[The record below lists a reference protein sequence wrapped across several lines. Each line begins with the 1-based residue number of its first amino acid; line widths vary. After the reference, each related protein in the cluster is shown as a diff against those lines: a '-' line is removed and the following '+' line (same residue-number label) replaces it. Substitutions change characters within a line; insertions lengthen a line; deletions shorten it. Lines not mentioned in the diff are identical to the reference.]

1 MPFSYFSLNSYLD
14 LFVLAVN
21 CGQDTEGRLE
31 INAEKDLVELF
42 VQSVPKST
50 KEKAVWAFRLYER
63 WALWGRGVYNP
74 GKETSIV
81 GGILLVYS
89 DLDTMPEE
97 DLNEVLSQFIGEVR
111 KQDGTRCPG
120 KTLHELISS
129 SQKYFAS
136 NGRKV
141 NFFSTEFF
149 EKLRK
154 SLEVKMK
161 LLLGI
166 TWV

>member
-1 MPFSYFSLNSYLD
+1 MPFFCFSLNSYLD
-14 LFVLAVN
+14 LFVLTVN
-21 CGQDTEGRLE
+21 CGRDEEGRLE

-42 VQSVPKST
+42 VQSVPKNT
-50 KEKAVWAFRLYER
+50 KEKALWAFCLYER
-63 WALWGRGVYNP
+63 WALWGKGVYNL

-81 GGILLVYS
+81 GDILLVYS

-97 DLNEVLSQFIGEVR
+97 DLNEVLSQFIGEVQ
-111 KQDGTRCPG
+111 KQDGTPYPG
-120 KTLHELISS
+120 KTLHELICS
-129 SQKYFAS
+129 SQKYFELK
-136 NGRKV
+136 GRKV
-141 NFFSTEFF
+141 NFFSNEFF

-154 SLEVKMK
+154 SLEVEMK

>member
-21 CGQDTEGRLE
+21 CGQDKEGRLE
-31 INAEKDLVELF
+31 INVEKDLVELF

-50 KEKAVWAFRLYER
+50 KEKAVWAFRPYER

-89 DLDTMPEE
+89 DLDTKPEE

-120 KTLHELISS
+120 KTLHELISR
-129 SQKYFAS
+129 SQKYFELK
-136 NGRKV
+136 GGKV
-141 NFFSTEFF
+141 NFFSNEFF

-154 SLEVKMK
+154 SLEV
-161 LLLGI
+161 
-166 TWV
+166 

>member
-1 MPFSYFSLNSYLD
+1 MPFFCFSVNSYLD
-14 LFVLAVN
+14 IFVLVVN
-21 CGQDTEGRLE
+21 CGQDKEGRLE

-63 WALWGRGVYNP
+63 WALSGKGVYNP

-97 DLNEVLSQFIGEVR
+97 DLNEVLSQFIEEVR
-111 KQDGTRCPG
+111 KQDGTRYPG

-129 SQKYFAS
+129 SQKYFELK
-136 NGRKV
+136 GRKV
-141 NFFSTEFF
+141 NFFSNEFF

-154 SLEVKMK
+154 SLEV
-161 LLLGI
+161 
-166 TWV
+166 

>member
-1 MPFSYFSLNSYLD
+1 MPFFCFSVNSYLD
-14 LFVLAVN
+14 LFVLVVN
-21 CGQDTEGRLE
+21 CGQDKEGRLE

-50 KEKAVWAFRLYER
+50 KEKALWAFRLYER
-63 WALWGRGVYNP
+63 WALWGEGLYNP

-89 DLDTMPEE
+89 DLHTMPEE
-97 DLNEVLSQFIGEVR
+97 DLNEVLSQFIEEVR
-111 KQDGTRCPG
+111 KQDGTRYPG

-129 SQKYFAS
+129 SQKYFELK
-136 NGRKV
+136 GRKV
-141 NFFSTEFF
+141 NFFSNEFF

-154 SLEVKMK
+154 SLEV
-161 LLLGI
+161 
-166 TWV
+166 

>member
-21 CGQDTEGRLE
+21 CGQDKEGRLE
-31 INAEKDLVELF
+31 INAEKDLVELL

-63 WALWGRGVYNP
+63 WALWGRGVYNL

-111 KQDGTRCPG
+111 EVREVPGQLVAREKRC
-120 KTLHELISS
+120 T
-129 SQKYFAS
+129 
-136 NGRKV
+136 N
-141 NFFSTEFF
+141 
-149 EKLRK
+149 
-154 SLEVKMK
+154 
-161 LLLGI
+161 
-166 TWV
+166 

>member
-1 MPFSYFSLNSYLD
+1 MPFSYFLLNSYLD

-21 CGQDTEGRLE
+21 CGQDKEGRLE

-97 DLNEVLSQFIGEVR
+97 DLSEVLSQFIGEVR

-120 KTLHELISS
+120 KTLHEL
-129 SQKYFAS
+129 
-136 NGRKV
+136 
-141 NFFSTEFF
+141 TE
-149 EKLRK
+149 
-154 SLEVKMK
+154 
-161 LLLGI
+161 
-166 TWV
+166 

>member
-1 MPFSYFSLNSYLD
+1 MPFFCFSLNSYLD

-21 CGQDTEGRLE
+21 CGQDKEGRLE

-89 DLDTMPEE
+89 DLDTKPEE
-97 DLNEVLSQFIGEVR
+97 DLNEVLSQFIGEVQ

-120 KTLHELISS
+120 KTLHGLISR
-129 SQKYFAS
+129 SQKYFELK
-136 NGRKV
+136 GGKV
-141 NFFSTEFF
+141 NFFSNEFF

-154 SLEVKMK
+154 SLEV
-161 LLLGI
+161 
-166 TWV
+166 